1 MSNSYFQFKQ
11 FIVNQDKSA
20 FKVGTDGVLLGACA
34 SVNKVSHILD
44 IGTGTGLIALMAAQ
58 RSNATV
64 FAVEPDKDS
73 YQQAC
78 ENFRNS
84 KWSNRINAFNGRIQ
98 DFNVDFRFNLILS
111 NPPYF
116 VNSLKNPDL
125 RSAKTRHNDDL
136 SFDDLI
142 SSVIRLLAT
151 DGLFEI
157 ILPFN
162 ESKIFEELATANNL
176 FCIKRVFFKPKP
188 ELEPNRIVSSFAL
201 TKQEPV
207 EKVITIET
215 NQRYCFTSEYIDLT
229 KDFYLKF

>member
-116 VNSLKNPDL
+116 VNSLKIP
-125 RSAKTRHNDDL
+125 
-136 SFDDLI
+136 I
-142 SSVIRLLAT
+142 
-151 DGLFEI
+151 
-157 ILPFN
+157 
-162 ESKIFEELATANNL
+162 
-176 FCIKRVFFKPKP
+176 
-188 ELEPNRIVSSFAL
+188 
-201 TKQEPV
+201 
-207 EKVITIET
+207 
-215 NQRYCFTSEYIDLT
+215 
-229 KDFYLKF
+229 